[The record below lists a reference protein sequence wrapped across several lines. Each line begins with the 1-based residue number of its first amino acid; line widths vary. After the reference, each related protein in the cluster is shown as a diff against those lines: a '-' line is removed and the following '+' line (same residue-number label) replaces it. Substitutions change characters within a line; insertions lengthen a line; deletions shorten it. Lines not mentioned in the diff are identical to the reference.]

1 MKTFAI
7 ALTTAALLVS
17 APTAFAQDAAV
28 DECLN
33 PGENQLLK
41 DGCDALD
48 RFMETFNSG
57 DGAAWAATLHFPHA
71 RLAGGEVQVWETPED
86 YAATNDVAELA
97 TKQNWDHTDW
107 TMRKLVQQGDDKLH
121 FITQFTRFDA
131 DDKPIGTYDSLY
143 IVTKKDGEWGT
154 QFRSSYVGVIGQ
166 KTAF

>member
-1 MKTFAI
+1 MKNITI
-7 ALTTAALLVS
+7 ALSTVAMLAFTPA
-17 APTAFAQDAAV
+17 AFAQDEAI

-33 PGENQLLK
+33 PGDNQLLK
-41 DGCDALD
+41 EGCDALD

-71 RLAGGEVQVWETPED
+71 RLAANDVQVWETPEE
-86 YAATNDVAELA
+86 YAETNDVAELA

-107 TMRKLVQQGDDKLH
+107 TMRKLVQQGEDKLH

-131 DDKPIGTYDSLY
+131 DNNPLGTYDSLY
-143 IVTKKDGEWGT
+143 IVTKKDDEWGT
-154 QFRSSYVGVIGQ
+154 QFRSSYVGTIGE